1 MSLDRI
7 KYLEKQNAAL
17 LKALMSKGD
26 SALLNVMI
34 EQQKQ
39 ILALNEKIGRLVE
52 RDALRERQLR
62 YINAK
67 VTYRDWETDRK
78 STRLNSSHEIPSRM
92 PSSA

>member
-1 MSLDRI
+1 MLPETERRVV
-7 KYLEKQNAAL
+7 YLEKQNAAL
-17 LKALMSKGD
+17 LKALMSKED

-62 YINAK
+62 YINTK
-67 VTYRDWETDRK
+67 LK
-78 STRLNSSHEIPSRM
+78 
-92 PSSA
+92 

>member
-1 MSLDRI
+1 MEWREVEMSLDRI

-17 LKALMSKGD
+17 LKALMSKED

-39 ILALNEKIGRLVE
+39 ILVLNEKIGMLVE

-67 VTYRDWETDRK
+67 VK
-78 STRLNSSHEIPSRM
+78 GILPKFSS
-92 PSSA
+92 

>member
-17 LKALMSKGD
+17 LKALMSNGD

-39 ILALNEKIGRLVE
+39 ILALNEKIGRLIE
-52 RDALRERQLR
+52 RDALMERQLR

-67 VTYRDWETDRK
+67 VK
-78 STRLNSSHEIPSRM
+78 
-92 PSSA
+92 

>member
-1 MSLDRI
+1 MMMEDRV

-67 VTYRDWETDRK
+67 VK
-78 STRLNSSHEIPSRM
+78 
-92 PSSA
+92 

>member
-17 LKALMSKGD
+17 LKALMSKED

-39 ILALNEKIGRLVE
+39 ILALNEKIGMLVE

-67 VTYRDWETDRK
+67 VRV
-78 STRLNSSHEIPSRM
+78 
-92 PSSA
+92 

>member
-17 LKALMSKGD
+17 LKALMSKED

-67 VTYRDWETDRK
+67 VRG
-78 STRLNSSHEIPSRM
+78 
-92 PSSA
+92 

>member
-17 LKALMSKGD
+17 LKALMSNGD

-34 EQQKQ
+34 ELQKQ

-67 VTYRDWETDRK
+67 VK
-78 STRLNSSHEIPSRM
+78 
-92 PSSA
+92 

>member
-1 MSLDRI
+1 MLPETERRVA
-7 KYLEKQNAAL
+7 YLEKQNAAL

-67 VTYRDWETDRK
+67 VTM
-78 STRLNSSHEIPSRM
+78 LNCCGIF
-92 PSSA
+92 

>member
-1 MSLDRI
+1 MSLDKI

-67 VTYRDWETDRK
+67 VK
-78 STRLNSSHEIPSRM
+78 
-92 PSSA
+92 

>member
-1 MSLDRI
+1 MLPETERRVV
-7 KYLEKQNAAL
+7 YLEKQNASL
-17 LKALMSKGD
+17 LKALMSKED

-39 ILALNEKIGRLVE
+39 ILALNEKIGRLIE

-67 VTYRDWETDRK
+67 MK
-78 STRLNSSHEIPSRM
+78 
-92 PSSA
+92 

>member
-7 KYLEKQNAAL
+7 KYLEKQNTAL

-26 SALLNVMI
+26 SALINVMI

-67 VTYRDWETDRK
+67 VK
-78 STRLNSSHEIPSRM
+78 
-92 PSSA
+92 

>member
-1 MSLDRI
+1 MLPETERRVV
-7 KYLEKQNAAL
+7 YLEKQNAAL
-17 LKALMSKGD
+17 LKALMSKED
-26 SALLNVMI
+26 SALLNVMV

-67 VTYRDWETDRK
+67 VK
-78 STRLNSSHEIPSRM
+78 
-92 PSSA
+92 

>member
-1 MSLDRI
+1 MLPEIERRVV
-7 KYLEKQNAAL
+7 YLEKQNAAL
-17 LKALMSKGD
+17 LKALMSKED

-67 VTYRDWETDRK
+67 VTV
-78 STRLNSSHEIPSRM
+78 
-92 PSSA
+92 

>member
-1 MSLDRI
+1 MMEDRV

-67 VTYRDWETDRK
+67 VK
-78 STRLNSSHEIPSRM
+78 
-92 PSSA
+92 

>member
-1 MSLDRI
+1 MLPETEKRVV
-7 KYLEKQNAAL
+7 YLEKQNAAL
-17 LKALMSKGD
+17 LKALMSKED

-67 VTYRDWETDRK
+67 VRV
-78 STRLNSSHEIPSRM
+78 
-92 PSSA
+92 

>member
-1 MSLDRI
+1 MLPETERRVA
-7 KYLEKQNAAL
+7 YLEKQNAAL

-67 VTYRDWETDRK
+67 VK
-78 STRLNSSHEIPSRM
+78 
-92 PSSA
+92 

>member
-1 MSLDRI
+1 MLPETERRVV
-7 KYLEKQNAAL
+7 YLEKQNAAL
-17 LKALMSKGD
+17 LNALMSKGD

-67 VTYRDWETDRK
+67 VK
-78 STRLNSSHEIPSRM
+78 
-92 PSSA
+92 

>member
-17 LKALMSKGD
+17 LKALMSKED

-39 ILALNEKIGRLVE
+39 ILALNEKIGMLVE

-67 VTYRDWETDRK
+67 VK
-78 STRLNSSHEIPSRM
+78 
-92 PSSA
+92 

>member
-17 LKALMSKGD
+17 LKALMSKED

-67 VTYRDWETDRK
+67 VTV
-78 STRLNSSHEIPSRM
+78 
-92 PSSA
+92 

>member
-1 MSLDRI
+1 MYLDRI

-17 LKALMSKGD
+17 LKALMSKED

-39 ILALNEKIGRLVE
+39 ILVLNEKIGMLVE

-67 VTYRDWETDRK
+67 VK
-78 STRLNSSHEIPSRM
+78 
-92 PSSA
+92 

>member
-17 LKALMSKGD
+17 LKALMSKED

-39 ILALNEKIGRLVE
+39 ILVLNEKIGMLVE

-67 VTYRDWETDRK
+67 VK
-78 STRLNSSHEIPSRM
+78 
-92 PSSA
+92 

>member
-1 MSLDRI
+1 MSPETERRVV
-7 KYLEKQNAAL
+7 YLEKQNAAL

-67 VTYRDWETDRK
+67 VK
-78 STRLNSSHEIPSRM
+78 
-92 PSSA
+92 

>member
-1 MSLDRI
+1 MMMEDRV

-17 LKALMSKGD
+17 LKALMSKED

-67 VTYRDWETDRK
+67 VK
-78 STRLNSSHEIPSRM
+78 
-92 PSSA
+92 

>member
-1 MSLDRI
+1 MMEDRV

-17 LKALMSKGD
+17 LKALMSKED

-67 VTYRDWETDRK
+67 VK
-78 STRLNSSHEIPSRM
+78 
-92 PSSA
+92 

>member
-1 MSLDRI
+1 MLPETERRVV
-7 KYLEKQNAAL
+7 YLEKQNAAL
-17 LKALMSKGD
+17 LKALMSKED

-67 VTYRDWETDRK
+67 VRV
-78 STRLNSSHEIPSRM
+78 
-92 PSSA
+92 

>member
-1 MSLDRI
+1 MLPETEKRVV
-7 KYLEKQNAAL
+7 YLEKQNAAL
-17 LKALMSKGD
+17 LKALMSKED

-67 VTYRDWETDRK
+67 VK
-78 STRLNSSHEIPSRM
+78 
-92 PSSA
+92 

>member
-17 LKALMSKGD
+17 LKALMSKED

-39 ILALNEKIGRLVE
+39 ILALNEKIGRLIE

-67 VTYRDWETDRK
+67 VK
-78 STRLNSSHEIPSRM
+78 
-92 PSSA
+92 

>member
-17 LKALMSKGD
+17 LKALMSKED

-67 VTYRDWETDRK
+67 VT
-78 STRLNSSHEIPSRM
+78 M
-92 PSSA
+92 

>member
-17 LKALMSKGD
+17 LKALMSKED

-67 VTYRDWETDRK
+67 VK
-78 STRLNSSHEIPSRM
+78 
-92 PSSA
+92 

>member
-17 LKALMSKGD
+17 LKSLMSKED

-67 VTYRDWETDRK
+67 VK
-78 STRLNSSHEIPSRM
+78 
-92 PSSA
+92 

>member
-17 LKALMSKGD
+17 LKALMSKED
-26 SALLNVMI
+26 TALLNVMI

-39 ILALNEKIGRLVE
+39 ILALNEKIGMLVE

-67 VTYRDWETDRK
+67 VK
-78 STRLNSSHEIPSRM
+78 
-92 PSSA
+92 

>member
-1 MSLDRI
+1 MLPETERRVV
-7 KYLEKQNAAL
+7 YLEKQNAAL
-17 LKALMSKGD
+17 LKALMSKED

-62 YINAK
+62 YISAK
-67 VTYRDWETDRK
+67 VK
-78 STRLNSSHEIPSRM
+78 
-92 PSSA
+92 